1 PLYPTHAGFYW
12 SEPEYINGKGWHASV
27 AVADQQGV
35 FFGVTVKLDYGRMK
49 EMVLGVV
56 SQNFRPEFINRI
68 DEVVVFHPLGEQHIA
83 S

>member
-1 PLYPTHAGFYW
+1 MTSNLG
-12 SEPEYINGKGWHASV
+12 SDLIQER
-27 AVADQQGV
+27 
-35 FFGVTVKLDYGRMK
+35 FGELDYGRMK

-83 S
+83 SICSDPAAASVQTSGRTWL